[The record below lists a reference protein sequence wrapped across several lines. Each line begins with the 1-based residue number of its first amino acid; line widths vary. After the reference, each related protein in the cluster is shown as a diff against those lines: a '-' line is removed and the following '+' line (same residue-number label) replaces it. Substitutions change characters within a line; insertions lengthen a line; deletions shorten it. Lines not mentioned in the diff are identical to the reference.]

1 MRYRKILVFSLLA
14 LSSLI
19 GVAKDKKKTVLPA
32 DILRAQTVLVVVDP
46 NAGMDVADPNAN
58 RIAQVDVEQA
68 LMKWGRFSLAMDAS
82 TADLVITVSKGNG
95 KIAQGDIGGVPVN
108 NRPVIFQPNNS
119 GVLIGGRQGNNGNPN
134 DPSNPQSQPPDPR
147 PQATV
152 GQSQDMFVV
161 YRNNKNDPQSAP
173 LDTPAVWR
181 YTSRSALRSPD
192 VPAVD
197 EFRNVIAESEKQLSG
212 KP

>member
-1 MRYRKILVFSLLA
+1 MRCRKSLAISVLL
-14 LSSLI
+14 LSSL
-19 GVAKDKKKTVLPA
+19 VAAAKDKKKTLLPA
-32 DILRAQTVLVVVDP
+32 DILQAQTVLVVIDP
-46 NAGMDVADPNAN
+46 NAGMDIQDPNAN

-82 TADLVITVSKGNG
+82 TADLIITVSKGNG
-95 KIAQGDIGGVPVN
+95 KIVQPTIGGVPNN
-108 NRPVIFQPNNS
+108 NRPVIFDPS
-119 GVLIGGRQGNNGNPN
+119 DSGGRIGARQGSTGNPG
-134 DPSNPQSQPPDPR
+134 DPSNPQSPSSSPR
-147 PQATV
+147 PEIAA

-161 YRNNKNDPQSAP
+161 YRSNRNDPHDTP

-181 YTSRSALRSPD
+181 YTSGDALHSPD

-197 EFRNVIAESEKQLSG
+197 EFRKLIAESEKQLAG